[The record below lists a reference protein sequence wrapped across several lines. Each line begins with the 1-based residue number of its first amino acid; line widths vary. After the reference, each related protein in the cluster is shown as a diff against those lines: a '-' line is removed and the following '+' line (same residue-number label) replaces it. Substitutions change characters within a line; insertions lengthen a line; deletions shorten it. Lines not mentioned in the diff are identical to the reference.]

1 MIVVGSKKHSL
12 FIEEGRHDGVENG
25 VGFTRAGRALDI
37 GHRVF
42 HGIVDGQQLVHVDPL
57 VDQGDGAGL
66 PGPGAFQQIPE
77 KRLDGHGN
85 PVLPVQFQNG
95 LVFLVQVQG
104 NVHAQADDIRHI
116 VHQGILS
123 AGVPIDAVLD
133 PLLVSGKVPYQFVI
147 LRVQI
152 SADALRGTV
161 HRKLRAHGDLL
172 VRAQHPPLDVQIQA
186 AVGQHM
192 QSPGQMDA
200 QHVHGKLLQ
209 PKGAVPALRL
219 AGLVLKLFH
228 DLPKLLL
235 AEFIDLPHQPFPV
248 QIADQLKIRYIGSG
262 IQTVAHLQ
270 IA

>member
-1 MIVVGSKKHSL
+1 
-12 FIEEGRHDGVENG
+12 
-25 VGFTRAGRALDI
+25 
-37 GHRVF
+37 
-42 HGIVDGQQLVHVDPL
+42 
-57 VDQGDGAGL
+57 
-66 PGPGAFQQIPE
+66 
-77 KRLDGHGN
+77 
-85 PVLPVQFQNG
+85 
-95 LVFLVQVQG
+95 
-104 NVHAQADDIRHI
+104 
-116 VHQGILS
+116 
-123 AGVPIDAVLD
+123 
-133 PLLVSGKVPYQFVI
+133 
-147 LRVQI
+147 
-152 SADALRGTV
+152 
-161 HRKLRAHGDLL
+161 
-172 VRAQHPPLDVQIQA
+172 
-186 AVGQHM
+186 M